1 MSVRSRDRLAPAEV
15 AAVLDLIAT
24 TAAADGRTP
33 VSQETQ
39 LDLQRGSSGL
49 RHVLAATGDSLVGYG
64 ALTTTAG
71 PRAMLAEIAVHPAAR
86 RLGHGEALL
95 GALLELAAPEPLS
108 IWAHGSDSATAGFAA
123 AHGLTADR
131 TLLQMRRDLP
141 ADEAGPALPEPYRL
155 RAFRPGRDEDD
166 FLSANAAAFTELP
179 DQGDWTA
186 ADLRARMAQDWF
198 DPAGFFLA
206 IAAAGELAGFHWTKR
221 HPPGALGEIYLRGVV
236 PAHRGR
242 GLALGLA
249 HYGLHHLS
257 EGGATTAMLYVDA
270 GNAQALRLYDRL
282 GFRRV
287 DTDTLYRG

>member
-1 MSVRSRDRLAPAEV
+1 MRVRTCDRLASAEV
-15 AAVLDLIAT
+15 AAVLELIAAV
-24 TAAADGRTP
+24 AAADGRTP
-33 VSQETQ
+33 ISQETQ
-39 LDLQRGSSGL
+39 LDLRRGSTGL
-49 RHVLAATGDSLVGYG
+49 HHVLATTGGVLVGYG

-95 GALLELAAPEPLS
+95 GALLELAAPQQLS
-108 IWAHGSDSATAGFAA
+108 IWAHGSDSATGGFAA

-131 TLLQMRRDLP
+131 ALLQMRRDLP
-141 ADEAGPALPEPYRL
+141 ADLPAPALPEPYRL
-155 RAFRPGRDEDD
+155 QSFRPGRDDEA

-179 DQGDWTA
+179 DQGGWTA

-206 IAAAGELAGFHWTKR
+206 LAATGELAGFHWTKR
-221 HPPGALGEIYLRGVV
+221 HPPGALGEIYVLGVV
-236 PAHRGR
+236 PAHRGH
-242 GLALGLA
+242 GLALSLAQHGLQ
-249 HYGLHHLS
+249 HLA
-257 EGGATTAMLYVDA
+257 GRGATTAMLYVDA
-270 GNAQALRLYDRL
+270 SNAPAQRLYHRL